1 MFEQPRWHGE
11 AWFPIGAGLLW
22 LWAGGHGGP
31 VAFAVAVP
39 PALLLLAS
47 GGSTL
52 LWPGDHRIPHFMAF
66 GGVLGTLFA
75 ALAWPWLGLWP
86 GAALNALCV
95 ASFVAAG
102 AVSVRQGPHLEDVP
116 LPEPSLR
123 LWVRVGFDEAVMAS
137 LQAWMRFPRGAEA
150 ARVHREVIEA
160 TELFDERGWLE
171 KPREYHAQP
180 PPLTAP
186 HLERGRVRGFDFEHL
201 SFESEYEPHVQE
213 PGRDRFL
220 AYARNRTAHAWVLRH
235 HGAERPW
242 LVCVHGFRMGS
253 PRIDLSVFDPA
264 LYHDKLGLNLLVPV
278 LPLHGPRK
286 VGLRS
291 GDRFLDGDAIDTLHA
306 EAQAIWDIRRL
317 LSWIRSTG
325 AGSIGVYGL
334 SLGGYTTALL
344 ASLESDL
351 ACAIAGV
358 PLADM
363 ARIFWHHG
371 PELHVRHAE
380 TLGLGRD
387 ELERVFHPIAPLS
400 MEPRVPKAHLAI
412 FGGVCDRIVPVEMV
426 RDLWN
431 HWERP
436 HIEWYQGGHL
446 SFASEPRIAALI
458 RETLRGAGLSDV

>member
-11 AWFPIGAGLLW
+11 AAFAIAAGLLW
-22 LWAGGHGGP
+22 LWTAAHGG
-31 VAFAVAVP
+31 ALTFAAAVV

-52 LWPGDHRIPHFMAF
+52 LWPGDHRIPHFMAL
-66 GGVLGTLFA
+66 GGVLGVLLA
-75 ALAWPWLGLWP
+75 ALAWPGLGLAT
-86 GAALNALCV
+86 GAAVILLCA

-102 AVSVRQGPHLEDVP
+102 AVSVRQAPHVEGVP
-116 LPEPSLR
+116 LPQPSLR
-123 LWVRVGFDEAVMAS
+123 LWARVGLDEAVMAS

-171 KPREYHAQP
+171 KPIDYHAQP
-180 PPLTAP
+180 PPLTSP
-186 HLERGRVRGFDFEHL
+186 RVQPGRARGFDFEHI
-201 SFESEYEPHVQE
+201 SFESQYEPHVQE

-220 AYARNRTAHAWVLRH
+220 AYAANRTAHAWMLRH
-235 HGAERPW
+235 PGAERPW

-253 PRIDLSVFDPA
+253 PRIDLSAFDPA
-264 LYHDKLGLNLLVPV
+264 VYHEKLGLNMLVPV

-286 VGLRS
+286 AGLRS
-291 GDRFLDGDAIDTLHA
+291 GDRFLDGDALDTVHA
-306 EAQAIWDIRRL
+306 EAQAIWDLRRL

-325 AGSIGVYGL
+325 AGPVGVYGL
-334 SLGGYTTALL
+334 SLGGYSTALL
-344 ASLESDL
+344 ASLESGL

-380 TLGLGRD
+380 HLGLGRG
-387 ELERVFHPIAPLS
+387 ELESVFRPIAPLS
-400 MEPRVPKAHLAI
+400 MEPRVPKEHRAI
-412 FGGVCDRIVPVEMV
+412 FGGVSDRIVPVEMV

-431 HWERP
+431 HWDRP
-436 HIEWYQGGHL
+436 RIEWYQGGHVTFRAHAGVRRFVVD
-446 SFASEPRIAALI
+446 S
-458 RETLRGAGLSDV
+458 LRGAGLAV